1 MTYLRVGIG
10 SQIDGLGHLGENNML
25 YNCNKAGDVIKITG
39 LTKLC
44 VDKIPPMI
52 ARAVLIDMTKHFGV
66 EHMEAGQAITV
77 DDIKTAMK
85 SQKITINEGD
95 IIMFYT
101 GWTDAKL
108 EKSMGFR

>member
-1 MTYLRVGIG
+1 
-10 SQIDGLGHLGENNML
+10 
-25 YNCNKAGDVIKITG
+25 
-39 LTKLC
+39 
-44 VDKIPPMI
+44 MI

-77 DDIKTAMK
+77 DDIKAMK
-85 SQKITINEGD
+85 SQKITVNEGD

-108 EKSMGFR
+108 GLTQKHGFQVNQELIMR